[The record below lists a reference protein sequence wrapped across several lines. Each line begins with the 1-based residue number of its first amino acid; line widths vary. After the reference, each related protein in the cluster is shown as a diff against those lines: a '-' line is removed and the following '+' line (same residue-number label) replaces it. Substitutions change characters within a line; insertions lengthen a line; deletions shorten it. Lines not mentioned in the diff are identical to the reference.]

1 MNRKIQIAAAVIGGV
16 AGAMAAGDQTAA
28 VQAIWFGIGC
38 VAGAA
43 IGGAIGHV
51 YGRVVGR
58 EQAQRSR
65 NTKQP
70 FDQENPSDGLARSQR
85 QLNDN
90 YWIEHGRLTGNP
102 GLPSAD
108 DSDSQV

>member
-1 MNRKIQIAAAVIGGV
+1 MNHKIQVAAAVIGGV
-16 AGAMAAGDQTAA
+16 AGAMVAGDQTAA
-28 VQAIWFGIGC
+28 VRSVWFGMGC

-51 YGRVVGR
+51 YDRVIGQDNA
-58 EQAQRSR
+58 ERSR
-65 NTKQP
+65 NATQP
-70 FDQENPSDGLARSQR
+70 FDHEDPSDGLARSQR

-90 YWIEHGRLTGNP
+90 YWIEHGRLTANP
-102 GLPSAD
+102 GLPGED

>member
-1 MNRKIQIAAAVIGGV
+1 MNRKIPIAAAVIGGV
-16 AGAMAAGDQTAA
+16 VGTMVAADPTAA
-28 VQAIWFGIGC
+28 VQAVWFGMGC

-43 IGGAIGHV
+43 IGGAIAHA
-51 YGRVVGR
+51 YDRLIGR
-58 EQAQRSR
+58 EEAKRGR
-65 NTKQP
+65 DAMQP
-70 FDQENPSDGLARSQR
+70 FDHQDPSDGLARSQR

-108 DSDSQV
+108 DQDGQV

>member
-28 VQAIWFGIGC
+28 VQAIWFGMGC

-51 YGRVVGR
+51 YARVIGR
-58 EQAQRSR
+58 EEAERSR
-65 NTKQP
+65 NAVQP
-70 FDQENPSDGLARSQR
+70 FDHEDPSGGLTRSQR
-85 QLNDN
+85 QLNDD
-90 YWIEHGRLTGNP
+90 YWIEQGRLTGHP

-108 DSDSQV
+108 DPDGQG